1 MQNST
6 VPVEE
11 NLVTVFKSFIVRLKL
26 ACKILST
33 PKAIIIL
40 DNQIDIFNMEKNEVI
55 SICASIC
62 GDMVQAEIDED
73 KINRLVNELVYS
85 N

>member
-6 VPVEE
+6 LPAEE
-11 NLVTVFKSFIVRLKL
+11 NIVTVLKSFTIRLKL
-26 ACKILST
+26 AYKILNT

-40 DNQIDIFNMEKNEVI
+40 DNQIDIFNMEKNEVVT
-55 SICASIC
+55 ICANIC
-62 GDMVQAEIDED
+62 SNMIQAEIDED
-73 KINRLVNELVYS
+73 KINTLINKLVYS

>member
-6 VPVEE
+6 APVEE
-11 NLVTVFKSFIVRLKL
+11 NLVTAFKSFTVRLKL
-26 ACKILST
+26 ACKFLRT
-33 PKAIIIL
+33 PKAIIIIE
-40 DNQIDIFNMEKNEVI
+40 NQIDIFNMEKTEVI
-55 SICASIC
+55 AVCSNIC
-62 GDMVQAEIDED
+62 GDLVQAEIDEE

>member
-1 MQNST
+1 MQNPT
-6 VPVEE
+6 LPLEE
-11 NLVTVFKSFIVRLKL
+11 NLVSVFKSFTVRLKL
-26 ACKILST
+26 ACKILNT

-55 SICASIC
+55 SICANIC
-62 GDMVQAEIDED
+62 GDLVQAEIDED
-73 KINRLVNELVYS
+73 KINTLVNELVYS